1 MKATNNIKRFYAWVL
16 LLTFTLMLSVKS
28 IHVHYEHGHN
38 HTVSTEQSH
47 SHASIKASCYVCD
60 FAFQKADAVK
70 TITYFL
76 TQNSIIVKLL
86 SFSEQLVYHF
96 ILSIKA
102 NSPPLF

>member
-47 SHASIKASCYVCD
+47 SHASVKASCYVCD
-60 FAFQKADAVK
+60 FVFQKADAVK

-76 TQNSIIVKLL
+76 TQNSIISKHLFRKHILL
-86 SFSEQLVYHF
+86 YMFR
-96 ILSIKA
+96 KA
-102 NSPPLF
+102 F